1 MTSTIS
7 HIGKCLGCYDALD
20 QGSIYHPKC
29 SKALFGTLIPPVLDT
44 TIHEIETFAHKFIS
58 KRLAVTGVQR
68 KLSLQI
74 EPNGH
79 QRLTVIGGL
88 GGGYIMK
95 PPSPEYEQ
103 MPEIEDLSMHL
114 ATICGIKTAL
124 HGLLPLKDGPL
135 AYVTK
140 RFDRIGKKK
149 VAVEDLCQLSEL
161 LTEQKYRAS
170 HEQAGKII
178 RRYSSFPGDDALRF
192 FELVLFSFIIGNNDM
207 HLKNFSMFTG
217 DPKHILLTPAYD
229 ILAVRL
235 ILSEKDDPE
244 DMALTVNGKK
254 KSIKAK
260 DFYALSERLGIPEK
274 VAKRVLKNQ
283 INAQEK
289 MASIIN
295 KSFLSSNLRTKFL
308 QLITSR
314 VTGLAND

>member
-1 MTSTIS
+1 MTSTVS
-7 HIGKCLGCYDALD
+7 YHGKCLGCYNPLE
-20 QGSIYHPKC
+20 QGIYHPKC
-29 SKALFGTLIPPVLDT
+29 SKALFGTEIPPLLDT

-58 KRLAVTGVQR
+58 QRLAVTGVQR

-74 EPNGH
+74 EPHGH
-79 QRLTVIGGL
+79 QRLTVVGGL

-95 PPSPEYEQ
+95 PQSPDYEQ

-114 ATICGIKTAL
+114 AALCGIKTAL

-140 RFDRIGKKK
+140 RFDRMEKKK

-192 FELVLFSFIIGNNDM
+192 FELVLFSFVIGNNDM

-217 DPKHILLTPAYD
+217 DINRILLTPAYD

-235 ILSEKDDPE
+235 ILSEKEDSE

-254 KSIKAK
+254 NRIKAK
-260 DFYALSERLGIPEK
+260 DFFALSERLGIPEK
-274 VAKRVLKNQ
+274 VVKRVLANQ
-283 INAQEK
+283 INAQGK
-289 MASIIN
+289 MAMLIN
-295 KSFLSSNLRTKFL
+295 KSLLSADLKTNFL
-308 QLITSR
+308 QLIESR
-314 VTGLAND
+314 VARLAQD